1 MPECQLQRKVKIP
14 NRSQPLNQGLI
25 HRGGFG
31 DHYLNSAAITLYS
44 IIENLVVW
52 ARSEIMGS
60 ALKKYYKVSSE
71 LKFKVPKVD
80 VSLRSVGHITKCG
93 WIFPI

>member
-14 NRSQPLNQGLI
+14 NRSQSLNQGLI

-31 DHYLNSAAITLYS
+31 DHYLNSAAITFYS

-52 ARSEIMGS
+52 ARSEITGFATIECPGVMEYWNTGILGL
-60 ALKKYYKVSSE
+60 AE
-71 LKFKVPKVD
+71 
-80 VSLRSVGHITKCG
+80 
-93 WIFPI
+93 